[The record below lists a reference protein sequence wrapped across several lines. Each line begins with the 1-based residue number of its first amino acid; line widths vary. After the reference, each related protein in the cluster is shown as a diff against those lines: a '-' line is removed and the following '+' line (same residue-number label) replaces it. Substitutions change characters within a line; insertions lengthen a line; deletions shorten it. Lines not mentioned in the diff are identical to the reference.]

1 MVSKRILGFYAFVDL
16 WLLAAAALS
25 IAMSIVWRAPNLM
38 INFTLSSSD
47 LTAGLVL
54 GILLLVTFF
63 ISVFAVLQKNH
74 VTIGLVILNWALI
87 ADAIVVLVVGSI
99 IWFYSLHQRQNY
111 FEIYK
116 AVSPQTRL
124 AIQDKFKC
132 CGYFA
137 FNDTTLDTSSGFCAD
152 PNNVNAFNLTTEAQ
166 FTCVAPI
173 TSFTDFTLNN
183 VFSTIYGYMAILIC
197 LFLAS
202 LCIIHQR
209 METERFRKIDAKR
222 GGRGFV

>member
-1 MVSKRILGFYAFVDL
+1 MVSKRILGFYGFVQL

-25 IAMSIVWRAPNLM
+25 IAMSIVWKAPNLM
-38 INFTLSSSD
+38 INFTFHDID

-54 GILLLVTFF
+54 GIFLIVTFF

-74 VTIGLVILNWALI
+74 VTIGLVILNWTLI
-87 ADAIVVLVVGSI
+87 ADSVVVLVVGTI

-111 FEIYK
+111 FEVFK
-116 AVSPQTRL
+116 ASSPQTRIE
-124 AIQDKFKC
+124 IQDKFKC

-137 FNDTTLDTSSGFCAD
+137 FNDTTMETSSGFCSD
-152 PNNVNAFNLTTEAQ
+152 PTVANRFNFSTPEQ
-166 FTCVAPI
+166 FACVGPI
-173 TSFTDFTLNN
+173 NSFTDFTLNN
-183 VFSTIYGYMAILIC
+183 TFTTIYGYMAILIA

-209 METERFRKIDAKR
+209 VETERFRKIDAKR